1 MTISQVI
8 HSVFHW
14 AGMLAAVAMV
24 LVVPYFKLNP
34 GDHGQ
39 TIGGAIGVALVP
51 VIYWFLLALIVL
63 VAPIVAY
70 VAARI
75 ADEPPEVRRRCWLPM
90 LIGVATS
97 AIFWTM
103 FLIGRS

>member
-1 MTISQVI
+1 MTISRVI
-8 HSVFHW
+8 HKMFHW

-24 LVVPYFKLNP
+24 LIVPYFKQNP

-39 TIGGAIGVALVP
+39 NMGGAIGVALAP
-51 VIYWFLLALIVL
+51 VVFWFLLAIFVI

-70 VAARI
+70 VAARV
-75 ADEPPEVRRRCWLPM
+75 ADEPPEVRKRCWLPI

-97 AIFWTM
+97 AIFWMM
-103 FLIGRS
+103 FVLGLN